1 MVRIYGVTASSGS
14 GSGTGGANTTA
25 NHKTTELFG
34 ITSGAGSG
42 VFLTSIILTSDNSG
56 VPSLLN
62 IANFSINTVS
72 ISTINILAYQKQYPI
87 VAASW
92 TFEIL
97 VTKGV
102 SPALTKL
109 VGISL
114 AKSLSD
120 DALSSASLT
129 VSSNTTYGGIS
140 IFCLGVN
147 GYTLNWLATI
157 DTVEA

>member
-14 GSGTGGANTTA
+14 GSGTGGTNTTA

-34 ITSGAGSG
+34 ITSGVGSG
-42 VFLTSIILTSDNSG
+42 VFLTSDNSG
-56 VPSLLN
+56 VPSFLN

-97 VTKGV
+97 VTKGA

>member
-14 GSGTGGANTTA
+14 GTGGTNTTA
-25 NHKTTELFG
+25 NHRTTELFG
-34 ITSGAGSG
+34 VTSGVGSG
-42 VFLTSIILTSDNSG
+42 VLLTSDNSG
-56 VPSLLN
+56 VPSTTN
-62 IANFSINTVS
+62 IANFSLNTVS
-72 ISTINILAYQKQYPI
+72 ISTISILAYQKIYPI

-97 VTKGV
+97 VTKGT
-102 SPALTKL
+102 SLALTKL

-114 AKSLSD
+114 AKSLAD
-120 DALSSASLT
+120 DVLSSASLT
-129 VSSNTTYGGIS
+129 VSSDTTYGGIS
-140 IFCLGVN
+140 ILCRGVN

>member
-1 MVRIYGVTASSGS
+1 MVRIYGVSASSGAGAGS
-14 GSGTGGANTTA
+14 GSA
-25 NHKTTELFG
+25 NHKTAELFG
-34 ITSGAGSG
+34 ITYGTGSG
-42 VFLTSIILTSDNSG
+42 VFLTSDNSG
-56 VPSLLN
+56 VPSMVN
-62 IANFSINTVS
+62 IANFSLNTVS

-97 VTKGV
+97 VTKGA

-120 DALSSASLT
+120 DVLSSASLT

-140 IFCLGVN
+140 IFCLGVS
-147 GYTLNWLATI
+147 GYTLSWLATI